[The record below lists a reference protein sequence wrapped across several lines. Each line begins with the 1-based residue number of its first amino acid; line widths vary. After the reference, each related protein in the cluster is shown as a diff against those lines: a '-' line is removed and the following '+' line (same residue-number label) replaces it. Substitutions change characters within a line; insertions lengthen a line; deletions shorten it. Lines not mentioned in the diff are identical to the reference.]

1 MTMWLLPQNPGPFGT
16 LAQWKSW
23 REELRALGAKTLGVD
38 VELEIAEK
46 VVLDLEAEMYAA
58 THASTGMALA

>member
-16 LAQWKSW
+16 LSQWKSW
-23 REELRALGAKTLGVD
+23 QEELRALGAKNPGVD
-38 VELEIAEK
+38 VELEITEK

-58 THASTGMALA
+58 TFSSNGMAMA